1 MRHVDHHRAL
11 ASAHKHRQH
20 PRISIQMMPRDL
32 AAGEEA
38 GQGHVAQ
45 RVADDLQLGVG
56 GAEVRAAAAGA
67 ADIDAAADAA
77 RGGWG

>member
-1 MRHVDHHRAL
+1 MKD
-11 ASAHKHRQH
+11 SACSSRSYKHRQH
-20 PRISIQMMPRDL
+20 PRIPIQMMPRDL

-45 RVADDLQLGVG
+45 GVAHDLQFGVG
-56 GAEVRAAAAGA
+56 RAEVRAAAAGA

>member
-45 RVADDLQLGVG
+45 GVAHDLQFGIR

-67 ADIDAAADAA
+67 AHVNGAADAS
-77 RGGWG
+77 RGVG

>member
-1 MRHVDHHRAL
+1 
-11 ASAHKHRQH
+11 
-20 PRISIQMMPRDL
+20 MMPRDL
-32 AAGEEA
+32 AAGKKA

-45 RVADDLQLGVG
+45 SVADDLQFGIRR
-56 GAEVRAAAAGA
+56 AEVRAAAAGA